1 MSNIMYS
8 KEYFEN
14 IEFYNKMH
22 NEGFSLIPLQFDDKI
37 INYNE

>member
-1 MSNIMYS
+1 MSKIMPS

-14 IEFYNKMH
+14 IEFYNKMAKG
-22 NEGFSLIPLQFDDKI
+22 GFSFIPLQFDDKI